1 MPYLGTQPNNVKQNS
16 GLYTPSEILE
26 LTKDGSWGGSL
37 ELIQSQTVSGVSQV
51 DFTSIQEQNYD
62 VHYVTYN
69 IKPSADTQNYIRFSN
84 DSGSSFETSNYQ
96 YAWEIQD
103 SAGGTG
109 ETRST
114 SSTQMYLNYGGG
126 NSANEKHTAYYYFYN
141 LGNASKYSLISEQ
154 ANTQSSTGSLHSFI
168 GGSMYGV
175 AETINAIRLYQQ
187 NGTMTGVVEL
197 FGVKQI

>member
-1 MPYLGTQPNNVKQNS
+1 MSFIGSQVNNVVKNS
-16 GLYTPSEILE
+16 GLYTPSEILQ
-26 LTKDGSWGGSL
+26 LTKDGNWGGSL

>member
-1 MPYLGTQPNNVKQNS
+1 MSFIGSQVNNVVKNS
-16 GLYTPSEILE
+16 GLYTPSEILQ
-26 LTKDGSWGGSL
+26 LTKDGNWGGSL

-62 VHYVTYN
+62 VHFVTYN

-109 ETRST
+109 ETKST

>member
-1 MPYLGTQPNNVKQNS
+1 MSFIGSQVNNVVKNS
-16 GLYTPSEILE
+16 GLYTPSEILQ
-26 LTKDGSWGGSL
+26 LTKDGNWGGSL

-109 ETRST
+109 ETKST

>member
-1 MPYLGTQPNNVKQNS
+1 MPYIGTQPNDVKKNT
-16 GLYTPSEILE
+16 GLYTPSEILQ

-114 SSTQMYLNYGGG
+114 SSSQMYLNYGGG

-141 LGNASKYSLISEQ
+141 LGNASKYSFITEQ

>member
-1 MPYLGTQPNNVKQNS
+1 MSFIGSQVNNVVKNS

-109 ETRST
+109 ETKST